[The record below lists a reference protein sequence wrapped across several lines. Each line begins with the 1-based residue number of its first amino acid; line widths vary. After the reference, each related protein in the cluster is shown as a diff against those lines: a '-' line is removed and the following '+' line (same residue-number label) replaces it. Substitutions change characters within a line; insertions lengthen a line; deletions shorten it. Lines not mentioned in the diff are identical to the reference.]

1 MKFHPVK
8 LKFGL
13 LCTILVAMGCFLEGG
28 YAFGVGGHGT
38 SMPFEGK
45 EAADTNASTMGYLTS
60 TQALADYAT
69 IIVDLKKTLK
79 AEKCP
84 VVVFGASYG
93 GMLTAWFRLKYP
105 HLSIG
110 ALASSAPILNLDDIA
125 PTYSFGSIIT
135 KDFRM
140 CNAINSLPGE
150 ADTVS
155 RIAAVA
161 NYMSQNQC
169 TDGFGRLTN
178 LTATPNPRYCTEMM
192 FPISNPPGTMIRPSS
207 FDFKSYSRECYH
219 RYGVLLR
226 QHWLTTD
233 FGVNEMKTALMDFGS
248 NIIFSNGLRDPW
260 SSGGVLANIS
270 ESIVA
275 INTEEGESLQNA
287 FFSALTIKQK

>member
-135 KDFRM
+135 KDFRDVSDM
-140 CNAINSLPGE
+140 CY
-150 ADTVS
+150 
-155 RIAAVA
+155 R
-161 NYMSQNQC
+161 
-169 TDGFGRLTN
+169 R
-178 LTATPNPRYCTEMM
+178 
-192 FPISNPPGTMIRPSS
+192 
-207 FDFKSYSRECYH
+207 
-219 RYGVLLR
+219 
-226 QHWLTTD
+226 
-233 FGVNEMKTALMDFGS
+233 
-248 NIIFSNGLRDPW
+248 
-260 SSGGVLANIS
+260 IS
-270 ESIVA
+270 ESWSM
-275 INTEEGESLQNA
+275 INKIASTPQGLLSLRKLFN
-287 FFSALTIKQK
+287 SCEIITDKGALEDMLE